1 MTIQEKWEYTD
12 KTGYSFLNFTV
23 HIRHY
28 CNSSYVNWQIQ
39 FSITFSKFQ
48 KYWHCF
54 YSFFKCFF
62 SFYFH
67 QATFPFHKMFYYPN
81 FHDISPFSTSIP
93 ILKNFLYFPA
103 YTHFWGSP
111 IPLNKGR
118 GLCSWREFNYL
129 KVGEP
134 IGQDSLIKKSPGI
147 TNWL

>member
-1 MTIQEKWEYTD
+1 MPVQLLLNINETFFKKMRRQIPRKLDWLKIYQLDITED
-12 KTGYSFLNFTV
+12 SSIDYSRKMRVYWQNWVQFLNFTV

-67 QATFPFHKMFYYPN
+67 QATFRFHKMFHYPN

-93 ILKNFLYFPA
+93 IL
-103 YTHFWGSP
+103 
-111 IPLNKGR
+111 
-118 GLCSWREFNYL
+118 
-129 KVGEP
+129 
-134 IGQDSLIKKSPGI
+134 
-147 TNWL
+147 